1 MSDIIHLL
9 PDSIANQ
16 IAAGEVIQRPASVVK
31 ELVENAVDA
40 GATEVRVIIKDG
52 GRTLIQVIDN
62 GKGMSETDARMAF
75 ERHATSKI
83 KQAQDLFA
91 LNTFG
96 FRGEA
101 LASIAAVA
109 HVELCTR
116 REEDELGMHLT
127 IEGSVLTAI
136 EPEACVKGSIFSV
149 KNLFY
154 NVPARRKFLK
164 TNETEFRNILLEFER
179 IALVNHQVSFYL
191 THNGNDIYN
200 LPAAGLRQRVV
211 NIFGKNM
218 NHKMLSLS
226 LDTPLVKV
234 EGFIGRPDTTRKRNF
249 LQYFFVNGR
258 YMRHPYFHK
267 AVMQGYDQLIPSNEY
282 PDYFL
287 YFTVDPECIDVNIH
301 PTKTEIKF
309 ENEHPIWQI
318 ILSAVREV
326 LGKSNMM
333 PTIDFDQED
342 SIEIPAYDPNVA
354 DKPME
359 MPSISVN
366 KNYNP
371 FATQPKA
378 PVTQDWK
385 KLYEGF
391 QDGEGEMD
399 FPEELPPDGPA
410 DNLFPEATEQP
421 APILFEQDHPLCFQ
435 YKNRYILTS
444 LRSGLVVIDQHRAHV
459 RILFDT
465 YKNAMQQ
472 GKLPSQKMLFPE
484 IVELTVLEGN
494 MYPSVEDK
502 LQGMGFDLSSLG
514 GGSYA
519 INGIPAGTE
528 HYNPAIL
535 IKEII
540 GTAIELG
547 SVSEHE
553 LTDAL
558 RLSLAKASAIP
569 VGKQLTNEE
578 MEHLLA
584 SLFSLP
590 ENNFTPDGLPILT
603 LLTDDELGKRFRRG

>member
-1 MSDIIHLL
+1 MTDIIHLL

-40 GATEVRVIIKDG
+40 GATQVHVVIKDS

-62 GKGMSETDARMAF
+62 GKGMSEMDARMAF

-83 KQAQDLFA
+83 QNAQDLFA
-91 LNTFG
+91 LRTFG

-109 HVELCTR
+109 HVDLCTR
-116 REEDELGMHLT
+116 REEDELGVHLT
-127 IEGSVLTAI
+127 MEGSVLTRI
-136 EPEACVKGSIFSV
+136 EPEGCAQGSVFSV

-164 TNETEFRNILLEFER
+164 SNETEFRHILQEFER
-179 IALVNHQVSFYL
+179 IALVNPEVAFLL
-191 THNGNDIYN
+191 THNGNEIYN
-200 LPAAGLRQRVV
+200 LPEGPLRQRVV
-211 NIFGKNM
+211 NVFGKGM
-218 NHKMLSLS
+218 NKKMLTLS
-226 LDTPLVKV
+226 LDTPIVKLD
-234 EGFIGRPDTTRKRNF
+234 GFVGRPDTTKKRNY

-267 AVMQGYDQLIPSNEY
+267 AIMQAYDQLIPTNEY

-318 ILSAVREV
+318 ILAAVREV

-333 PTIDFDQED
+333 PSIEFDQED
-342 SIEIPAYDPNVA
+342 AIDIPAYDPNER
-354 DKPME
+354 PRHTE
-359 MPSISVN
+359 MPQISLN
-366 KNYNP
+366 KSYNP
-371 FATQPKA
+371 FSTKTQPVK
-378 PVTQDWK
+378 QDWEQ
-385 KLYEGF
+385 LYEGF
-391 QDGEGEMD
+391 ACGKDEMD
-399 FPEELPPDGPA
+399 FPEEIAPVEQP
-410 DNLFPEATEQP
+410 FSEAALQNELHQEIFTEQ
-421 APILFEQDHPLCFQ
+421 EHHQCFQ
-435 YKNRYILTS
+435 YKGKYILTS
-444 LRSGLVVIDQHRAHV
+444 LSSGLVLIDQHRAHI
-459 RILFDT
+459 RILFDQ
-465 YKNAMQQ
+465 YKQTMKH

-484 IVELTVLEGN
+484 IVELTVLEAN
-494 MYPSVEDK
+494 MLPVVEEK
-502 LQGMGFDLSSLG
+502 LASMGFDLSSLG

-519 INGIPAGTE
+519 INGMPAGTE
-528 HYNPAIL
+528 QYNPAVL

-540 GTAIELG
+540 GEAIEAGNAADQEMMDTLC
-547 SVSEHE
+547 
-553 LTDAL
+553 
-558 RLSLAKASAIP
+558 LSLAKAAAIP
-569 VGKQLTNEE
+569 TGKFLSVEE

-590 ENNFTPDGLPILT
+590 ENNFTPDGRPILT
-603 LLTDDELGKRFRRG
+603 LLTDEELSKLFRRN